1 MQQNDFTKFVV
12 QAFEDLSKMF
22 AEKNEQYAT
31 GDPVANFRTGA
42 RLRYGSA
49 CNAHMYEVAKD
60 YVGKHIAHVYNND
73 VYGPK
78 VEESLADIA
87 VYSVIM
93 LYLRSQAQN
102 EVHCHER

>member
-1 MQQNDFTKFVV
+1 MQQNDFTEFVTQV
-12 QAFEDLSKMF
+12 FNDLGKMF

-31 GDPVANFRTGA
+31 HDPVANFRTGA

-60 YVGKHIAHVYNND
+60 YVGKHVAHVFNND

-78 VEESLADIA
+78 VNESLADIA
-87 VYSVIM
+87 VYAAIM
-93 LYLRSQAQN
+93 LYFREEAS
-102 EVHCHER
+102 HERKQID